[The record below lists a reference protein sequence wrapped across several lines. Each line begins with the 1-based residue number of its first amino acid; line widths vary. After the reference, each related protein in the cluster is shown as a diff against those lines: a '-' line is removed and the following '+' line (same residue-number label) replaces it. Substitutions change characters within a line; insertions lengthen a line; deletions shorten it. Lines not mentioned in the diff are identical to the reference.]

1 MQMHVGPSLRLAGEA
16 SEPGVCVRG
25 SPYQQF
31 FRSSNGRFPLLEEK
45 SHVRK
50 VEAGE
55 SQARPLCR
63 GEVGTMAS
71 SQKCVTG
78 QMSILR
84 DAKFM

>member
-1 MQMHVGPSLRLAGEA
+1 M
-16 SEPGVCVRG
+16 CVWG
-25 SPYQQF
+25 LPHEQF
-31 FRSSNGRFPLLEEK
+31 FRHSNGRFPLLEEK

-63 GEVGTMAS
+63 GEVGTMAL
-71 SQKCVTG
+71 SQKCVRG

-84 DAKFM
+84 DSEFM

>member
-1 MQMHVGPSLRLAGEA
+1 MCVGGGLPHE
-16 SEPGVCVRG
+16 
-25 SPYQQF
+25 QF
-31 FRSSNGRFPLLEEK
+31 FRHSNGRFPLLEEK

-63 GEVGTMAS
+63 GEVGTMAL
-71 SQKCVTG
+71 SQKCVRG

-84 DAKFM
+84 DSEFM